1 MSASATRQA
10 TEHWNKTPLFLAEE
24 ERYSAYPWLYEA
36 AEFRHHRGER
46 VLEIGCGT
54 GADLLQFAKHGALVT
69 GIDITSEH
77 LKLARERVGN
87 RAQVLYADAT
97 NIPFKAASFDYV
109 YSHGVLHHI
118 DRPRLVVEEIF
129 RLLRPGGRF
138 NVHVYAYWSYA
149 HLNYRRIFGRE
160 WKLNVENSRDPVY
173 LDLYTSRQLRKL
185 FAPASITLEKYE
197 YYRWQALGRWI
208 GWFLVAKGIANP
220 STTRPP
226 GDP

>member
-1 MSASATRQA
+1 M
-10 TEHWNKTPLFLAEE
+10 EHWNKTPLFLAEE
-24 ERYSAYPWLYEA
+24 KRYSVYPWLYEA

-54 GADLLQFAKHGALVT
+54 GADLLQFAKHGAVAT
-69 GIDITSEH
+69 GIDITAEH
-77 LKLARERVGN
+77 LKLARERLGS
-87 RAQVLYADAT
+87 RAQVLHADAT
-97 NIPFKAASFDYV
+97 NIPFKTGSFDYV

-118 DRPRLVVEEIF
+118 DRPRPVVEEIF

-160 WKLNVENSRDPVY
+160 WKLNVENSRDPVH
-173 LDLYTSRQLRKL
+173 LDLYTGRQLRKL
-185 FAPASITLEKYE
+185 FAPARITLEKYE

-208 GWFLVAKGIANP
+208 GWFLVVKGTANT
-220 STTRPP
+220 SAERTP
-226 GDP
+226 GDR

>member
-10 TEHWNKTPLFLAEE
+10 IEHWNKTPLFLAEE
-24 ERYSAYPWLYEA
+24 ERYSVYPWLYEA

-54 GADLLQFAKHGALVT
+54 GADLLQFAKHGAIAT

-87 RAQVLYADAT
+87 KAQVLYADAT
-97 NIPFKAASFDYV
+97 NIPLKTASFDYV

-118 DRPRLVVEEIF
+118 DKPRLVVDEIF

-138 NVHVYAYWSYA
+138 NIHVYAFWSYA

-160 WKLNVENSRDPVY
+160 WKLNVENSRDPVH
-173 LDLYTSRQLRKL
+173 LDLYTGRQLRKL
-185 FAPASITLEKYE
+185 FAPAKIRLEKYE

-208 GWFLVAKGIANP
+208 GWFLVAKGVTNP
-220 STTRPP
+220 PATRRP
-226 GDP
+226 GDQ